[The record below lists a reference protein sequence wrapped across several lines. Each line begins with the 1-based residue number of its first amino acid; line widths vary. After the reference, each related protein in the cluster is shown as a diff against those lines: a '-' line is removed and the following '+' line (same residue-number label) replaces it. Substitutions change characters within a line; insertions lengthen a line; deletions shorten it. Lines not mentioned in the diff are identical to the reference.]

1 MIGDPIN
8 RLNMPYWCASPP
20 KTWLSIWIFDL
31 GFVFIGLKWEAIA
44 IFFNIFDHRCSSYLF
59 KKYKSLRN
67 ITCYAVSI
75 SRSYLP
81 DNYLLV
87 WSA

>member
-8 RLNMPYWCASPP
+8 RLNPPYWYASPP

-44 IFFNIFDHRCSSYLF
+44 IFLIFLTIGVLAIFLKNINR
-59 KKYKSLRN
+59 
-67 ITCYAVSI
+67 
-75 SRSYLP
+75 
-81 DNYLLV
+81 
-87 WSA
+87 

>member
-8 RLNMPYWCASPP
+8 RLNPPYWCASTP

-44 IFFNIFDHRCSSYLF
+44 IFLIFLTIGVLAIFLKNINR
-59 KKYKSLRN
+59 
-67 ITCYAVSI
+67 
-75 SRSYLP
+75 
-81 DNYLLV
+81 
-87 WSA
+87 